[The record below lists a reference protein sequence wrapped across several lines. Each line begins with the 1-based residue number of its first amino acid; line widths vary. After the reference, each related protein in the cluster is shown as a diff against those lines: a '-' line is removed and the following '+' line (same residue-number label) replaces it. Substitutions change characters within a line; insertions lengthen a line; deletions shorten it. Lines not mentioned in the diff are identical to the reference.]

1 MTKNPTMKILSDFNL
16 TVDAD
21 EVNKHL
27 EKIKECLLPSGDKEL
42 LKKIFGLI
50 DLTTL
55 SERDNIE
62 NVSQMCEKVNLL
74 GDSYPSMPG
83 VAAICVYPEM
93 VSVVKEKLE
102 NPLVSIA
109 SVGGGFPAS
118 QTFTNIKVMEIEQA
132 IEHGAEEIDIVLPV
146 GKFLMDDLEYVEY
159 EIQVIKQRM
168 GSVHLKVI
176 LETGSLK
183 DYSLIRKASFLT
195 IGAGADFIKT
205 STGKISPGATPEAMI
220 VMCGAIRDY
229 YNRTGKKIGIKPA
242 GGISD
247 APTAVLYYTIVKEI
261 LGEDWLNCE
270 RFRIGASGLANHLLA
285 HIFDKG
291 PDFGYF

>member
-1 MTKNPTMKILSDFNL
+1 MTILSDFNL
-16 TVDAD
+16 SVDPD
-21 EVNKHL
+21 E
-27 EKIKECLLPSGDKEL
+27 IKQILVRSEAAIPPGDNKEL

-55 SERDNIE
+55 SERDNLD
-62 NVSQMCEKVNLL
+62 NVGQLCDKVNQL
-74 GDSYPSMPG
+74 SEAYPVMPS
-83 VAAICVYPEM
+83 VAAICVYPEL
-93 VSVVKEKLE
+93 VSVVKEKLD
-102 NPLVSIA
+102 NPLIGIA

-132 IEHGAEEIDIVLPV
+132 IVQGAEEIDLVMPV
-146 GKFLMDDLEYVEY
+146 GKFLMNDLEYVSY
-159 EIQVIKQRM
+159 EIQVIKERI

-183 DYSLIRKASFLT
+183 DYSLIRKASLLA

-205 STGKISPGATPEAMI
+205 STGKISPGATPEAMAI
-220 VMCGAIRDY
+220 MCCAIRDY

-247 APTAVLYYTIVKEI
+247 TPTALLYYHLVKEI
-261 LGEDWLNCE
+261 LGEEWLNRE
-270 RFRIGASGLANHLLA
+270 RFRIGASRLANRILGE
-285 HIFDKG
+285 IFDKG

>member
-1 MTKNPTMKILSDFNL
+1 MKILSEFNM

-21 EVNKHL
+21 EVAKL
-27 EKIKECLLPSGDKEL
+27 LGRIKESLPSIDDKEV
-42 LKKIFGLI
+42 LKKIFSLI

-55 SERDNIE
+55 SEQDNIR
-62 NVSQMCEKVNLL
+62 NVSAMCEKLNMLNEA
-74 GDSYPSMPG
+74 YPSMPS
-83 VAAICVYPEM
+83 VAAVCVYPEL
-93 VSVVKEKLE
+93 VSVVKEALV
-102 NPLVSIA
+102 NPLVNIA

-132 IEHGAEEIDIVLPV
+132 IGQGAEVIDIVLPV
-146 GKFLMDDLEYVEY
+146 GKFLMEEFEYVEY
-159 EIQVIKQRM
+159 EIQVIKERI

-183 DYSLIRKASFLT
+183 DLSLIRKASMLA
-195 IGAGADFIKT
+195 IGAGANFIKT

-220 VMCGAIRDY
+220 VMCEAIRDY

-247 APTAVLYYTIVKEI
+247 TETAILYYAIVNEI
-261 LGEDWLNCE
+261 LGDDWINAE
-270 RFRIGASGLANHLLA
+270 RFRIGASRLANHLLA
-285 HIFDKG
+285 QIFDKG

>member
-1 MTKNPTMKILSDFNL
+1 MKILSDFDPA
-16 TVDAD
+16 VDPE
-21 EVNKHL
+21 EVNHWLSKASAAIPSDG
-27 EKIKECLLPSGDKEL
+27 IKEV
-42 LKKIFGLI
+42 LKKVFGLI

-55 SERDNIE
+55 SEQDNTE
-62 NVSQMCEKVNLL
+62 SVSLLCQQVNQMGEQFPK
-74 GDSYPSMPG
+74 MPA
-83 VAAICVYPEM
+83 VAAICVYPEL
-93 VSVVKEKLE
+93 VGVVKETLE

-132 IEHGAEEIDIVLPV
+132 IEQGAEEIDLVMNV
-146 GKFLMDDLEYVEY
+146 GKFLMGDLEYVDY
-159 EIQVIKQRM
+159 EIHVIKQRM
-168 GSVHLKVI
+168 GPVHLKVI

-183 DYSLIRKASFLT
+183 DLSLIRKASLLA

-205 STGKISPGATPEAMI
+205 STGKISPGATPEAMV
-220 VMCGAIRDY
+220 VMCCAIRDF

-247 APTAVLYYTIVKEI
+247 PETALLYFQIVKEI
-261 LGEDWLNCE
+261 LGEGWLNSE
-270 RFRIGASGLANHLLA
+270 RFRIGASRLANRILA
-285 HIFDKG
+285 HIFDKE

>member
-1 MTKNPTMKILSDFNL
+1 MKILSDFNL
-16 TVDAD
+16 TIDPD
-21 EVNKHL
+21 EVNQ
-27 EKIKECLLPSGDKEL
+27 LLAKANAAVPSDGINDL
-42 LKKIFGLI
+42 LIKIFGMI

-55 SERDNIE
+55 SEQDNTE
-62 NVSQMCEKVNLL
+62 NVSLMCQKVNQL
-74 GDSYPSMPG
+74 GELYPNMPG
-83 VAAICVYPEM
+83 VAAICVYPEL
-93 VSVVKEKLE
+93 VSIVKENLE

-132 IEHGAEEIDIVLPV
+132 IEQGAEEIDLVMNV
-146 GKFLMDDLEYVEY
+146 GKFLMADLEYVDY
-159 EIQVIKQRM
+159 EIHVIKQRV
-168 GSVHLKVI
+168 GPVRLKVI

-183 DYSLIRKASFLT
+183 DLSLIRKASLLA

-205 STGKISPGATPEAMI
+205 STGKISPGATPEAMV
-220 VMCGAIRDY
+220 VMCCAIRDFY
-229 YNRTGKKIGIKPA
+229 MRTGKKIGIKPA

-247 APTAVLYYTIVKEI
+247 PETALLYYQIVKEI
-261 LGEDWLNCE
+261 LGEEWLNSE
-270 RFRIGASGLANHLLA
+270 RFRIGASRLANRILA

>member
-1 MTKNPTMKILSDFNL
+1 MTILSDFNL
-16 TVDAD
+16 SVDPD
-21 EVNKHL
+21 EVKQKL
-27 EKIKECLLPSGDKEL
+27 ERSEAAIPPGDNKEL

-55 SERDNIE
+55 SERDNLD
-62 NVSQMCEKVNLL
+62 NVGQLCDKVNQL
-74 GDSYPSMPG
+74 SEAYPVMPS
-83 VAAICVYPEM
+83 VAAICVYPEL
-93 VSVVKEKLE
+93 VSVVKEKLD
-102 NPLVSIA
+102 NPLIGIA

-132 IEHGAEEIDIVLPV
+132 IVQGAEEIDIVMPV
-146 GKFLMDDLEYVEY
+146 GKILMNDLEYVSY
-159 EIQVIKQRM
+159 EIQVIKERI

-183 DYSLIRKASFLT
+183 DFSLIRKASLLA

-205 STGKISPGATPEAMI
+205 STGKISPGATPEAMAI
-220 VMCGAIRDY
+220 MCCAIRDY

-247 APTAVLYYTIVKEI
+247 TPTALLYYHIVKEI
-261 LGEDWLNCE
+261 LGDEWLNRE
-270 RFRIGASGLANHLLA
+270 RFRIGASRLANRILSE
-285 HIFDKG
+285 IFDKG

>member
-1 MTKNPTMKILSDFNL
+1 MNLS
-16 TVDAD
+16 VDPD
-21 EVNKHL
+21 EVKQEL
-27 EKIKECLLPSGDKEL
+27 ERSEAAIPPGDNKEL
-42 LKKIFGLI
+42 LKQIFGLI

-55 SERDNIE
+55 SEQDNLV
-62 NVSQMCEKVNLL
+62 NVGQLCDKVNQL
-74 GDSYPSMPG
+74 SEAYPDMPS
-83 VAAICVYPEM
+83 VAAICVYPEL

-102 NPLVSIA
+102 NPLISIA

-132 IEHGAEEIDIVLPV
+132 IVQGAEEIDMVLPV
-146 GKFLMDDLEYVEY
+146 GKFLMNDLEYASY
-159 EIQVIKQRM
+159 EIQVIKERV

-183 DYSLIRKASFLT
+183 DFSLIRKASLLA
-195 IGAGADFIKT
+195 IEAGADFIKT
-205 STGKISPGATPEAMI
+205 STGKISPGATPEAMAI
-220 VMCGAIRDY
+220 MCCAIRDY

-247 APTAVLYYTIVKEI
+247 TRTALLYYHIVKEI
-261 LGEDWLNCE
+261 LGEEWLNRE
-270 RFRIGASGLANHLLA
+270 RFRIGASRLANRILGEY
-285 HIFDKG
+285 FDQG

>member
-1 MTKNPTMKILSDFNL
+1 M
-16 TVDAD
+16 
-21 EVNKHL
+21 
-27 EKIKECLLPSGDKEL
+27 
-42 LKKIFGLI
+42 I

-55 SERDNIE
+55 SEQDNTE
-62 NVSQMCEKVNLL
+62 NVSLMCQKVNQL
-74 GDSYPSMPG
+74 GELYPNMPG
-83 VAAICVYPEM
+83 VAAICVYPEL
-93 VSVVKEKLE
+93 VSVVKENLE

-132 IEHGAEEIDIVLPV
+132 IEQGAEEIDLVMNV
-146 GKFLMDDLEYVEY
+146 GKFLMADLEYVDY
-159 EIQVIKQRM
+159 EIHVIKQRV
-168 GSVHLKVI
+168 GPVRLKVI

-183 DYSLIRKASFLT
+183 DLSLIRKASLLA

-205 STGKISPGATPEAMI
+205 STGKISPGATPEAMV
-220 VMCGAIRDY
+220 VMCCAIRDFY
-229 YNRTGKKIGIKPA
+229 MRTGKKIGIKPA

-247 APTAVLYYTIVKEI
+247 PETALLYYQIVKEI
-261 LGEDWLNCE
+261 LGEEWLNSE
-270 RFRIGASGLANHLLA
+270 RFRIGASKLANRILA

>member
-1 MTKNPTMKILSDFNL
+1 MKILSEFDP
-16 TVDAD
+16 TVEDS
-21 EVNKHL
+21 EVGTIL
-27 EKIKECLLPSGDKEL
+27 EQIKRKLPPPGDKGL
-42 LKKIFGLI
+42 LRKIYSLL

-62 NVSQMCEKVNLL
+62 SVSRLCEKVNLQEEA
-74 GDSYPSMPG
+74 YPSMPA
-83 VAAICVYPEM
+83 VAAVCIYPDL

-118 QTFTNIKVMEIEQA
+118 QTFTNIKIMEIEQA
-132 IEHGAEEIDIVLPV
+132 IEQGAEEVDMVMPV

-159 EIQVIKQRM
+159 EIQIIKQRI
-168 GSVHLKVI
+168 GAVHLKVI
-176 LETGSLK
+176 LETGSLE
-183 DYSLIRKASFLT
+183 DLQLIRKASLLC

-205 STGKISPGATPEAMI
+205 STGKIRTGATPEAVV
-220 VMCGAIRDY
+220 VMCQAILDY

-247 APTAVLYYTIVKEI
+247 PETALLYWTIVREI
-261 LGEDWLNCE
+261 LGEDWLNSE
-270 RFRIGASGLANHLLA
+270 RFRIGASGLANRLLA
-285 HIFDKG
+285 DIFDQG
-291 PDFGYF
+291 HDFGYF